1 MSMDQWVGDGTSPH
15 PDRMGAVLRFERLS
29 HGFAASE
36 ALVVSLIAIATA
48 DLYWAYALEWH
59 PDRSVTMAIGAAL
72 GMGVAGLSLLRG
84 SYDRA
89 IEPGPGFL
97 WSGAVTTLRVF
108 AALLAVLFVTRF
120 DEGYSRGTFFSQF
133 VTSGLAVL
141 TLRSV
146 FQRVLRERVAKGAV
160 ERQRLM
166 IVGDA
171 SLDPKLQAR
180 LSARGCHVVARLSL
194 AGTARADEAA
204 TLRAIVETCRES
216 GVERVL
222 VHTSAE
228 LGDLVDRLLH
238 DLSET
243 PVTVEVLPHRD
254 SPLWSAKGD
263 GLAGLPAAVVRNRPL
278 SRLQL
283 LLKRVFDFTVALSAL
298 IFLAPL
304 LLAIAAAIRLD
315 SKGPVFFRQT
325 RHGYGNQ
332 PIRVF
337 KFRSMRVLE
346 DGAAF
351 RQATRNDPRITRVG
365 AVLRRT
371 NLDELPQILNV
382 LFGEMSIVGPR
393 PHPIALNETFAKEIK
408 LFHRRHN
415 IRPGITGWAQI
426 NGHRGETDT
435 LKKMADRIEHD
446 LWYVDH
452 WSFALDLKIILMTAF
467 SPAAYRNAG

>member
-1 MSMDQWVGDGTSPH
+1 MTSNQVVREDGALL
-15 PDRMGAVLRFERLS
+15 REGAEMLPFARLS
-29 HGFAASE
+29 QGFALGE
-36 ALVVSLIAIATA
+36 ALAVSLVAVATA

-59 PDRSVTMAIGAAL
+59 PDRSVTSLIGAAL
-72 GMGVAGLSLLRG
+72 GLGVAGMSLARG

-97 WSGAVTTLRVF
+97 WSGLVTVLRVF

-120 DEGYSRGTFFSQF
+120 DESYSRGTFVSQF
-133 VTSGLAVL
+133 ATSALAIL
-141 TLRSV
+141 SLRGG
-146 FQRVLRERVAKGAV
+146 FQRLVRARLAQGRV

-166 IVGDA
+166 IVGDV
-171 SLDPKLQAR
+171 SPDPRLQGR
-180 LSARGCHVVARLSL
+180 LSARGCHVVARLPL
-194 AGTARADEAA
+194 AGAERADEAA
-204 TLRAIVETCRES
+204 TLRTIVETCRTAR
-216 GVERVL
+216 VEQVL

-243 PVTVEVLPHRD
+243 PVTVEVLPHPE
-254 SPLWSAKGD
+254 SPLWRAKGD

-283 LLKRVFDFTVALSAL
+283 ALKRGFDFTAALAAL

-304 LLAIAAAIRLD
+304 FIGIALAIRFD
-315 SKGPVFFRQT
+315 SKGPVFFRQS

-337 KFRSMRVLE
+337 KFRSMRVME

-365 AVLRRT
+365 AILRRT

-435 LKKMADRIEHD
+435 LKKMSDRIEHD

-452 WSFALDLKIILMTAF
+452 WSFLLDLKIILMTAF
-467 SPAAYRNAG
+467 SPQAYRNAG

>member
-15 PDRMGAVLRFERLS
+15 PDRMGAVLRFEKLS

-146 FQRVLRERVAKGAV
+146 FQRVLRERVAKGVV

-171 SLDPKLQAR
+171 SLDPKL
-180 LSARGCHVVARLSL
+180 
-194 AGTARADEAA
+194 
-204 TLRAIVETCRES
+204 
-216 GVERVL
+216 
-222 VHTSAE
+222 
-228 LGDLVDRLLH
+228 
-238 DLSET
+238 
-243 PVTVEVLPHRD
+243 
-254 SPLWSAKGD
+254 
-263 GLAGLPAAVVRNRPL
+263 
-278 SRLQL
+278 
-283 LLKRVFDFTVALSAL
+283 
-298 IFLAPL
+298 
-304 LLAIAAAIRLD
+304 
-315 SKGPVFFRQT
+315 
-325 RHGYGNQ
+325 
-332 PIRVF
+332 
-337 KFRSMRVLE
+337 
-346 DGAAF
+346 
-351 RQATRNDPRITRVG
+351 
-365 AVLRRT
+365 
-371 NLDELPQILNV
+371 
-382 LFGEMSIVGPR
+382 
-393 PHPIALNETFAKEIK
+393 
-408 LFHRRHN
+408 
-415 IRPGITGWAQI
+415 
-426 NGHRGETDT
+426 
-435 LKKMADRIEHD
+435 
-446 LWYVDH
+446 
-452 WSFALDLKIILMTAF
+452 
-467 SPAAYRNAG
+467 